1 MVAQAG
7 LLSSELV
14 VGPAHEVLPSQL
26 DATVLSA
33 LASAMS
39 ATMSLSLRRY
49 GRSGG
54 RYAATDAYER
64 NDSPRSGS
72 PRCSGVCSTGLV
84 KRESQPPRSSPSP
97 VPRSPPHLASTPPR
111 LALR

>member
-1 MVAQAG
+1 M
-7 LLSSELV
+7 S
-14 VGPAHEVLPSQL
+14 PATYVSQL

-72 PRCSGVCSTGLV
+72 PRCSGVCSTGRV
-84 KRESQPPRSSPSP
+84 KRESQPPRSS
-97 VPRSPPHLASTPPR
+97 RSSIVVTDESSVRRPGP
-111 LALR
+111 LRARGRVVGHVSLGHT